1 MSLGG
6 PKIAGAMADRLQVV
20 RDEYG
25 EPLPATLDE
34 LSDDE
39 LADLARALA
48 DARGEQERT
57 LDGAIDHTLR
67 FLPWP
72 LSGLVRRVLIG

>member
-1 MSLGG
+1 
-6 PKIAGAMADRLQVV
+6 MADRLQAV

-25 EPLPATLDE
+25 EPLPAGLQE
-34 LSDDE
+34 LSDAA
-39 LADLARALA
+39 LADLAEALT
-48 DARGEQERT
+48 DARGAQERT

-72 LSGLVRRVLIG
+72 LAGIVRRVLIG

>member
-1 MSLGG
+1 
-6 PKIAGAMADRLQVV
+6 MADRLQAV

-25 EPLPATLDE
+25 EPLPAGLAD
-34 LSDDE
+34 LSDDA
-39 LADLARALA
+39 LTDLAGALS
-48 DARGEQERT
+48 DARGEQERA

>member
-1 MSLGG
+1 M
-6 PKIAGAMADRLQVV
+6 PADRLQPI
-20 RDEYG
+20 REQLG
-25 EPLPATLDE
+25 APLPDGLRA

-39 LADLARALA
+39 LRDLAAALA
-48 DARGEQERT
+48 EAHAEQARA

-72 LSGLVRRVLIG
+72 LSGIVRRVLVG

>member
-1 MSLGG
+1 M
-6 PKIAGAMADRLQVV
+6 AADRLKAV
-20 RDEYG
+20 RAQYG
-25 EPLPATLDE
+25 RPLPKGLRA

-39 LADLARALA
+39 LRDLA
-48 DARGEQERT
+48 DALAEAHAQQSQA

-72 LSGLVRRVLIG
+72 LSGIVRRVLIG